1 MTDIEFVIFY
11 CFEDI
16 LDEHLDVALYRDS
29 TVDNDRL
36 GNHGY
41 QEDGHMD
48 NKLNILADT
57 V

>member
-1 MTDIEFVIFY
+1 MIGIEFVIFY
-11 CFEDI
+11 YFEDI
-16 LDEHLDVALYRDS
+16 LDEHLDVALYRDL

-36 GNHGY
+36 DNHGY

-48 NKLNILADT
+48 NKLNILVDT